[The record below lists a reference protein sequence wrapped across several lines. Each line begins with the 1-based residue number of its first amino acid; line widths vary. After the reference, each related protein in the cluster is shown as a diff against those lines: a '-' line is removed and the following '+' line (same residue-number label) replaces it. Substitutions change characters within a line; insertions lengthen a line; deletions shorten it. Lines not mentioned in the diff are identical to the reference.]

1 MIRAGDAMAEWAA
14 GRTLRAA
21 GEAMAGWARAGATKR
36 ARIGATGVA
45 VMAMAAIHGAGFG
58 IQAQTVALT
67 GGLVLPISSEPVE
80 GGTVL
85 IVDGRIAA
93 VGADVAIPAG
103 AEVVD
108 VTGSVVMPGIIDAMS
123 YFGVAGE
130 DMNEVPVPLTP
141 ELRIIEAFSPFGAF
155 GSGAAG
161 EIRVREL
168 LQGGVTAMYIGPGDA
183 TVLGGQG
190 VVVKSAGE
198 RFGDLIVREPAAI
211 DITLGG
217 RPASTYRDMSR
228 SPSTRMAVVSQLREL
243 LVRAQ
248 EWVEGGGGSGGAGAG
263 AAEAGAAGANAA
275 PRNLGMEAM
284 GRLLS
289 GEIPA
294 RVQANATR
302 DIRVAIELAEEF
314 GFELIIDG
322 GAGAHQMRDEL
333 ADRGIPVVLGP
344 LSHPYISGEEIP
356 DAGDY
361 GGVDERNAVWLNE
374 AGVHISL
381 ASFSRSFGTFGAGVA
396 GQWLLIDASIA
407 LGHGMS
413 RADVL
418 RALTLSPA
426 EVLGVSDRL
435 GSLEAGKDA
444 DVVVFDG
451 DPLSIRTWASRV
463 YVGGRLVYERQ
474 D

>member
-1 MIRAGDAMAEWAA
+1 MIGAMKGAVLGAVA
-14 GRTLRAA
+14 ICV
-21 GEAMAGWARAGATKR
+21 AGAE
-36 ARIGATGVA
+36 V
-45 VMAMAAIHGAGFG
+45 
-58 IQAQTVALT
+58 QAQTVALT

-123 YFGVAGE
+123 YYGVAGE
-130 DMNEVPVPLTP
+130 DMNEVPNPLTP
-141 ELRIIEAFSPFGAF
+141 ELRIIEAFAPFGAF
-155 GSGAAG
+155 GAGAAG

-190 VVVKSAGE
+190 AVVKSAGE

-243 LVRAQ
+243 LVKAQ
-248 EWVEGGGGSGGAGAG
+248 EWVESGAGSEGGGGGDAGAG
-263 AAEAGAAGANAA
+263 GANAA
-275 PRNLGMEAM
+275 PRNLGMEAL
-284 GRLLS
+284 GRLLR

-294 RVQANATR
+294 RVQANASR

-314 GFELIIDG
+314 GFELVIDG

-356 DAGDY
+356 DPGDY

-374 AGVHISL
+374 AGVHISF
-381 ASFSRSFGTFGAGVA
+381 ASFSRSFGSFGAGVA

-435 GSLEAGKDA
+435 GSLEVGKDA

-463 YVGGRLVYERQ
+463 YVGGRLVHERQ

>member
-1 MIRAGDAMAEWAA
+1 MNSAAKWAVRKA
-14 GRTLRAA
+14 V
-21 GEAMAGWARAGATKR
+21 GESMAGWDRRR
-36 ARIGATGVA
+36 ARIGAVGVA
-45 VMAMAAIHGAGFG
+45 AIAMVAIHGGRAEVR
-58 IQAQTVALT
+58 AQTVALT
-67 GGLVLPISSEPVE
+67 GGLVYPISSEPVE

-85 IVDGRIAA
+85 MVDGRIAA

-108 VTGSVVMPGIIDAMS
+108 VTGSVVMPGIVDAMS
-123 YFGVAGE
+123 YYGLAAE
-130 DMNEVPVPLTP
+130 DMNETPNPLTP
-141 ELRIIEAFSPFGAF
+141 ELRIIEAFAPFGDF

-168 LQGGVTAMYIGPGDA
+168 LSGGVTATYIGPGDA

-190 VVVKSAGE
+190 AVVKTAGA
-198 RFGDLIVREPAAI
+198 RFDDLIVREPAAL

-217 RPASTYRDMSR
+217 RPASTYREMSR
-228 SPSTRMAVVSQLREL
+228 SPSTRMAVVAQLRDL

-248 EWVEGGGGSGGAGAG
+248 EWVAASGGDGAGGGAAGGGEAGGDEAGGAG
-263 AAEAGAAGANAA
+263 AA

-284 GRLLS
+284 ARLLN

-314 GFELIIDG
+314 GFELVIDG
-322 GAGAHQMRDEL
+322 GAGAHQMADEL

-344 LSHPYISGEEIP
+344 ISHPYISGEEIP
-356 DAGDY
+356 DPGDY
-361 GGVDERNAVWLNE
+361 GGTDERNVVWLHD
-374 AGVHISL
+374 AGVHVSL
-381 ASFSRSFGTFGAGVA
+381 ASFSRGFGRFGPGVA

-407 LGHGMS
+407 RGHGMS
-413 RADVL
+413 EADVL
-418 RALTLSPA
+418 RAVTLSPA
-426 EVLGVSDRL
+426 EALGVADRL
-435 GSLEAGKDA
+435 GSLEVGKDA

-451 DPLSIRTWASRV
+451 DPLSIRTWATRV
-463 YVGGRLVYERQ
+463 YVGGELVHEREN
-474 D
+474 

>member
-1 MIRAGDAMAEWAA
+1 MIRAM
-14 GRTLRAA
+14 
-21 GEAMAGWARAGATKR
+21 
-36 ARIGATGVA
+36 GVA
-45 VMAMAAIHGAGFG
+45 VMAMVAIHGAVAEV
-58 IQAQTVALT
+58 QAQTIALT
-67 GGLVLPISSEPVE
+67 GGLVYPISSEPVE

-85 IVDGRIAA
+85 MVDGRIAA
-93 VGADVAIPAG
+93 VGPGVAIPAG

-123 YFGVAGE
+123 YYGLAGE
-130 DMNEVPVPLTP
+130 DMNEVPNPLTP
-141 ELRIIEAFSPFGAF
+141 ELRIVEAFNPFG
-155 GSGAAG
+155 GLGAGPAG
-161 EIRVREL
+161 EIRVRQL
-168 LQGGVTAMYIGPGDA
+168 LSGGVTAMYIGPGDA

-190 VVVKSAGE
+190 AVVKTAGA

-217 RPASTYRDMSR
+217 RPAATYRDMSR
-228 SPSTRMAVVSQLREL
+228 SPATRMAVVSQLREL
-243 LVRAQ
+243 LVKAE
-248 EWVEGGGGSGGAGAG
+248 EWVESGGDGSGGDGAGTGDAGAG
-263 AAEAGAAGANAA
+263 ASAAA
-275 PRNLGMEAM
+275 PRNLGMEAL

-289 GEIPA
+289 GEVPA
-294 RVQANATR
+294 RVQANSAR

-314 GFELIIDG
+314 GFELVIDG

-344 LSHPYISGEEIP
+344 ISHPYISGEEIP

-381 ASFSRSFGTFGAGVA
+381 ASFSRGFGRFGPGVA

-407 LGHGMS
+407 RGHGMS
-413 RADVL
+413 EADVL
-418 RALTLSPA
+418 RALTLNPA
-426 EVLGVSDRL
+426 EVLGVADRL
-435 GSLEAGKDA
+435 GSLEVGKDA

-463 YVGGRLVYERQ
+463 YVGGRLVHEREN
-474 D
+474 

>member
-21 GEAMAGWARAGATKR
+21 GEAMAGWAGAGATKR

-248 EWVEGGGGSGGAGAG
+248 EWVEGGGGSGGAGSGRRSGRCRSGRRRSERGRSERGTPQPRHGGDGEASQRRDSG
-263 AAEAGAAGANAA
+263 A
-275 PRNLGMEAM
+275 R
-284 GRLLS
+284 
-289 GEIPA
+289 
-294 RVQANATR
+294 
-302 DIRVAIELAEEF
+302 
-314 GFELIIDG
+314 
-322 GAGAHQMRDEL
+322 
-333 ADRGIPVVLGP
+333 
-344 LSHPYISGEEIP
+344 
-356 DAGDY
+356 
-361 GGVDERNAVWLNE
+361 
-374 AGVHISL
+374 
-381 ASFSRSFGTFGAGVA
+381 A
-396 GQWLLIDASIA
+396 GQRDTRHP
-407 LGHGMS
+407 GGD
-413 RADVL
+413 RARRGVRL
-418 RALTLSPA
+418 RAHH
-426 EVLGVSDRL
+426 
-435 GSLEAGKDA
+435 
-444 DVVVFDG
+444 
-451 DPLSIRTWASRV
+451 
-463 YVGGRLVYERQ
+463 
-474 D
+474 

>member
-1 MIRAGDAMAEWAA
+1 M
-14 GRTLRAA
+14 
-21 GEAMAGWARAGATKR
+21 
-36 ARIGATGVA
+36 
-45 VMAMAAIHGAGFG
+45 
-58 IQAQTVALT
+58 
-67 GGLVLPISSEPVE
+67 
-80 GGTVL
+80 L

-123 YFGVAGE
+123 YYGVAGE

-141 ELRIIEAFSPFGAF
+141 ELRIIEAFAPFGTF

-183 TVLGGQG
+183 TVVGGQG
-190 VVVKSAGE
+190 AVVKSAGE

-228 SPSTRMAVVSQLREL
+228 SPATRMAVVSQLREL
-243 LVRAQ
+243 LVKAQ
-248 EWVEGGGGSGGAGAG
+248 EWVEGGAGGSGGEGAGTGDAGAG
-263 AAEAGAAGANAA
+263 ASATA
-275 PRNLGMEAM
+275 PRNLGMEAL
-284 GRLLS
+284 GRLLR

-294 RVQANATR
+294 RVQANASR

-314 GFELIIDG
+314 GFELVIDG

-356 DAGDY
+356 DPGDY

-381 ASFSRSFGTFGAGVA
+381 ASFSRSFGSFGAGVA

-435 GSLEAGKDA
+435 GSLEVGKDA

-463 YVGGRLVYERQ
+463 YVGGNLVYEREN
-474 D
+474 

>member
-1 MIRAGDAMAEWAA
+1 MI
-14 GRTLRAA
+14 
-21 GEAMAGWARAGATKR
+21 R

-58 IQAQTVALT
+58 IRAQTVALT

-248 EWVEGGGGSGGAGAG
+248 EWVEGGGASGGAGAG
-263 AAEAGAAGANAA
+263 ATGANAA

-426 EVLGVSDRL
+426 EVLGASDRL

>member
-1 MIRAGDAMAEWAA
+1 MIR
-14 GRTLRAA
+14 
-21 GEAMAGWARAGATKR
+21 R
-36 ARIGATGVA
+36 ARIGAVGVA
-45 VMAMAAIHGAGFG
+45 VLAMAALDGGRADV
-58 IQAQTVALT
+58 QAQAVALT
-67 GGLVLPISSEPVE
+67 GGLVYPISSEPVA

-85 IVDGRIAA
+85 FVDGRIAA
-93 VGADVAIPAG
+93 VGVDVDIPAG

-123 YFGVAGE
+123 YYGIAGE
-130 DMNEVPVPLTP
+130 DMNEVPSPLTP
-141 ELRIIEAFSPFGAF
+141 ELRIIEAFAPFGTF
-155 GSGAAG
+155 GSGEAG

-168 LQGGVTAMYIGPGDA
+168 LSGGVTATYIGPGDA
-183 TVLGGQG
+183 TVVGGQG
-190 VVVKSAGE
+190 AVVKTAGA
-198 RFGDLIVREPAAI
+198 RFDDLIVREPAAI

-217 RPASTYRDMSR
+217 RPASTYREQSR
-228 SPSTRMAVVSQLREL
+228 SPSTRMAVVAQLRDL

-248 EWVEGGGGSGGAGAG
+248 EWLAGSESGSGDEAAAGG
-263 AAEAGAAGANAA
+263 AAAA
-275 PRNLGMEAM
+275 PRNLGMEALARM
-284 GRLLS
+284 LR

-314 GFELIIDG
+314 GFELVIDA

-344 LSHPYISGEEIP
+344 ISHPYISGEEIP
-356 DAGDY
+356 DPGDY

-381 ASFSRSFGTFGAGVA
+381 ASFSRGFGRFGPGVA

-407 LGHGMS
+407 RGHGMS
-413 RADVL
+413 EADVL
-418 RALTLSPA
+418 RAVTLSPA
-426 EVLGVSDRL
+426 EVLGVADRL
-435 GSLEAGKDA
+435 GSLEVGKDA

-451 DPLSIRTWASRV
+451 DPLSILTWATRV
-463 YVGGRLVYERQ
+463 YVGGQLVYEREN
-474 D
+474 